1 MLSFPS
7 LVVSA
12 LLIAISLKWIFL
24 YSDDYYS
31 WGFAIVFGAIVSCT
45 DPMEVV
51 SLLNDAGAPK
61 KFISMV

>member
-7 LVVSA
+7 LLVSA
-12 LLIAISLKWIFL
+12 GLIAISLKVVLL

-31 WGFAIVFGAIVSCT
+31 WGFAVVFGAIVSCS

-51 SLLNDAGAPK
+51 RLLNDASAPK
-61 KFISMV
+61 KFISLV